1 MHRYDSR
8 IFSWYGKGIFLDK
21 TQFHKEQAE
30 KFLDYMEKFHDRDV
44 LSLFEQWAESKDFSE
59 EDQRELFKLVL
70 VLIRGKP

>member
-1 MHRYDSR
+1 
-8 IFSWYGKGIFLDK
+8 LDK

>member
-1 MHRYDSR
+1 M
-8 IFSWYGKGIFLDK
+8 DK